1 MNFKLVS
8 KNNVGVVLI
17 LLLVII
23 LSQNRTLNFLIDT
36 YLGRIFLIALLLIV
50 GYCNKILGIV
60 FVFIIIISFNMKPRY
75 LEGLTTE
82 TTQTASNETK
92 QDIKDKKKDKRE
104 EVINDVVLNGP
115 KPHLYGP
122 GQPQVP
128 PNASSQTTVT
138 PEEVSTTESAE
149 SAQGVEAF
157 TQNINRRSE
166 GFDLVGAENA
176 IKRGKQSNSIPVSS
190 FSRTYKNVLP
200 VDSKTLFN
208 HNYSMF

>member
-8 KNNVGVVLI
+8 KNNVGLVLI

-82 TTQTASNETK
+82 TTQNDSNETK
-92 QDIKDKKKDKRE
+92 EEKKDDIKDKRE

-122 GQPQVP
+122 GQPGVP
-128 PNASSQTTVT
+128 PNASSQTMVS
-138 PEEVSTTESAE
+138 PEEVSTTEGAE
-149 SAQGVEAF
+149 GVEAF